1 MNATRMPGRFA
12 LFTFHFAVAVVLAG
26 CSSQPVEVVETREA
40 MSTLI
45 TVHVVGPSDAKAH
58 EALAAAWQEMD
69 LGIATLDWH
78 RAPSEAWL
86 KKDPKARE
94 DPAQQPSDVWRI
106 NHEAGRGAAEVDP
119 MVTSCLAV
127 AKEIHKLSG
136 GAFDPT
142 VQPVLNV
149 WREAA
154 KQNKM
159 PSDEDLAKAC
169 ALVGLD
175 KIDIVA
181 DMAARPPSDLPIM
194 PPGTPP
200 PTPEELIKAIYYV
213 QLPKKGMGLDLSG
226 VAKGFIIG
234 RMVGRMREFG
244 VRAALVQAG
253 GDIYAIGEKPAD
265 PKKPGGDR
273 RWGIGVQDPR
283 FPDDPA
289 RLFTAIRVKD
299 KAVTTSGHYY
309 RGYTVEGK
317 RFSHIVD
324 PKTGRPVD
332 NHIASVTVVATD
344 PGVADA
350 LSTAVAV
357 MGVEKGMAMIEDLKD
372 VECLILEAAAPEAAA
387 PEPKPEAVRLIPHRS
402 QGFAAMEY
410 KPEAEPGDAKK

>member
-1 MNATRMPGRFA
+1 M
-12 LFTFHFAVAVVLAG
+12 
-26 CSSQPVEVVETREA
+26 
-40 MSTLI
+40 
-45 TVHVVGPSDAKAH
+45 
-58 EALAAAWQEMD
+58 
-69 LGIATLDWH
+69 
-78 RAPSEAWL
+78 
-86 KKDPKARE
+86 
-94 DPAQQPSDVWRI
+94 
-106 NHEAGRGAAEVDP
+106 
-119 MVTSCLAV
+119 
-127 AKEIHKLSG
+127 
-136 GAFDPT
+136 
-142 VQPVLNV
+142 
-149 WREAA
+149 
-154 KQNKM
+154 
-159 PSDEDLAKAC
+159 
-169 ALVGLD
+169 GLD

-181 DMAARPPSDLPIM
+181 DMAARPPSDLPIT

-244 VRAALVQAG
+244 VKAALVQAG

-265 PKKPGGDR
+265 PTKPGGDR
-273 RWGIGVQDPR
+273 RWGVGVQDPR

-299 KAVTTSGHYY
+299 QAVTTSGHYY

-357 MGVEKGMAMIEDLKD
+357 MGIEKGMAMIEELKD
-372 VECLILEAAAPEAAA
+372 VQCLILEAATPEAGA
-387 PEPKPEAVRLIPHRS
+387 PEPKPEDVRLIPHRS

-410 KPEAEPGDAKK
+410 KPEAGPAKGSGALCVRLLTPSALGGGGGWHGHAPLRGHEHQAIAKHGHATARDHATPHNREGYPHCQFCP